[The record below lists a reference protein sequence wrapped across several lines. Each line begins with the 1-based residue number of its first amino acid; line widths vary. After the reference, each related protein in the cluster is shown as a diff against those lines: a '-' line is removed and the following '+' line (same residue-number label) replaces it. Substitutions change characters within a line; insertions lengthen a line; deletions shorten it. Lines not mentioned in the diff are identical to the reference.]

1 MIYFLD
7 TSVLT
12 IPHLI
17 HKLKIKYPEILE
29 NPIVISSISLNKINP
44 IKFNRIAKKF
54 QKGLTIWNYIDK
66 NNFDLPIN
74 SDIKVLMTAVDYE
87 KINSPDNVI
96 FVTRNIILAH
106 LANYYFGNDS
116 ILLI

>member
-7 TSVLT
+7 TSILT

-17 HKLKIKYPEILE
+17 HKLKVKYPEILE
-29 NPIVISSISLNKINP
+29 NPTVISSISLNKINP

-74 SDIKVLMTAVDYE
+74 SDIKILMTAVDYE
-87 KINSPDNVI
+87 KTNSPDNVI
-96 FVTRNIILAH
+96 FVTRNIVLAH

-116 ILLI
+116 ILVI

>member
-7 TSVLT
+7 TSILT

-17 HKLKIKYPEILE
+17 HKLKVKYPEILE
-29 NPIVISSISLNKINP
+29 NPTVISSISLNKINP

-87 KINSPDNVI
+87 KTNSPDNVI
-96 FVTRNIILAH
+96 FVTRNIVLAH

-116 ILLI
+116 ILVI